1 MTTRNPYAWMAGLA
15 AAHFQAEQA
24 KSKKPH
30 LTLITAD
37 PIPPKGRKPKM
48 SKNPDREANKSEMTA
63 IIKEAFADAAPTPTG
78 PVYRKLSQLRL
89 ADHVSMVH
97 NALEAVRCL
106 AIPSHGT
113 GVSPAGVLDD
123 MANIGRN
130 HFVDLLE
137 IINDRLG
144 AALELDGNKPC

>member
-1 MTTRNPYAWMAGLA
+1 MTPKNPYAWMAGLA

-30 LTLITAD
+30 LTLITPD
-37 PIPPKGRKPKM
+37 QTPPKGRKPKM
-48 SKNPDREANKSEMTA
+48 SKPIARDAKKSEMTA
-63 IIKEAFADAAPTPTG
+63 MIKEAFADAAPTPTG

-113 GVSPAGVLDD
+113 GISPDGLLDD

-144 AALELDGNKPC
+144 TALELDGNGPC